1 MHLLSKDIRT
11 ITMATI
17 KIINKSTNDIPK
29 HQTENSAGVDIRAFL
44 EEDLVLKSGEFKLVS
59 TGIYLEIPSSYEVQI
74 RARSGLSIKH
84 GIGLVNGVG
93 TIDSDYRGE
102 IKVPLINFSKEDFV
116 IESGMR
122 IAQMVLS
129 KYEKIDF
136 EEVDELSDSERQDG
150 GFGSTGV
157 K

>member
-1 MHLLSKDIRT
+1 
-11 ITMATI
+11 MATV
-17 KIINKSTNDIPK
+17 KIINKSKNDIPQY
-29 HQTENSAGVDIRAFL
+29 QTENSAGVDIRASL
-44 EEDLVLKSGEFKLVS
+44 DEDLVLKAGEFKLVS

-74 RARSGLSIKH
+74 RARSGLSVKH
-84 GIGLVNGVG
+84 GIGLVNGIG

-102 IKVPLINFSKEDFV
+102 IKVPLINFSKEDFI
-116 IESGMR
+116 IENGMR

-129 KYEKIDF
+129 KYEKMDF

>member
-1 MHLLSKDIRT
+1 MVKV
-11 ITMATI
+11 
-17 KIINKSTNDIPK
+17 KIINKSKNDIPK
-29 HQTENSAGVDIRAFL
+29 YQTENSAGVDIRASL
-44 EEDLVLKSGEFKLVS
+44 DEDLVLKAGEFKLVS

-84 GIGLVNGVG
+84 GIGLVNGIG

-102 IKVPLINFSKEDFV
+102 IKVPLINFSKEDFT
-116 IESGMR
+116 IENGMR

-136 EEVDELSDSERQDG
+136 EEVDELSNSERQDG

>member
-1 MHLLSKDIRT
+1 
-11 ITMATI
+11 MATI
-17 KIINKSTNDIPK
+17 KIINKSKNEIPK
-29 HQTENSAGVDIRAFL
+29 YQTENSAGVDIRASL
-44 EEDLVLKSGEFKLVS
+44 DEDLVLKSGEFKLVS

-84 GIGLVNGVG
+84 GIGLVNGIG

-102 IKVPLINFSKEDFV
+102 IKVPLINFSKEDFT
-116 IESGMR
+116 IENGMR

-129 KYEKIDF
+129 KYEKINF

>member
-1 MHLLSKDIRT
+1 
-11 ITMATI
+11 MATI
-17 KIINKSTNDIPK
+17 KIINKSKNEIPK
-29 HQTENSAGVDIRAFL
+29 YQTENSAGVDIRASL
-44 EEDLVLKSGEFKLVS
+44 DEDLVLKAGEFKLVS

-84 GIGLVNGVG
+84 GIGLVNGIG

-102 IKVPLINFSKEDFV
+102 IKVPLINFSKEDFT
-116 IESGMR
+116 IENGMR

-129 KYEKIDF
+129 KYEKINF
-136 EEVDELSDSERQDG
+136 EEVDALSDSERQDG

>member
-1 MHLLSKDIRT
+1 
-11 ITMATI
+11 MATI
-17 KIINKSTNDIPK
+17 KIINKSKNEIPK
-29 HQTENSAGVDIRAFL
+29 YQTENSAGVDIRASL
-44 EEDLVLKSGEFKLVS
+44 DEDLVLKAGEFKLVS

-102 IKVPLINFSKEDFV
+102 IKVPLINFSKEDFT
-116 IESGMR
+116 IENGMR

-129 KYEKIDF
+129 KYEKINF

>member
-1 MHLLSKDIRT
+1 MVKV
-11 ITMATI
+11 
-17 KIINKSTNDIPK
+17 KIINKSKNDIPK
-29 HQTENSAGVDIRAFL
+29 YQTENSAGVDIRASL
-44 EEDLVLKSGEFKLVS
+44 DEDLVLKAGEFKLVS

-84 GIGLVNGVG
+84 GIGLVNGIG

-102 IKVPLINFSKEDFV
+102 IKVPLINFSKDDFT
-116 IESGMR
+116 IENGMR

-136 EEVDELSDSERQDG
+136 EEVDELSDSERRDG

>member
-1 MHLLSKDIRT
+1 
-11 ITMATI
+11 MATI
-17 KIINKSTNDIPK
+17 KIINKSKNEIPK
-29 HQTENSAGVDIRAFL
+29 YQTENSAGVDIRASL
-44 EEDLVLKSGEFKLVS
+44 DEDLVLKAGEFKLVS
-59 TGIYLEIPSSYEVQI
+59 TGIFLEIPSSYEVQI

-84 GIGLVNGVG
+84 GIGLVNGIG

-102 IKVPLINFSKEDFV
+102 IKVPLINFSKEDFT
-116 IESGMR
+116 IENGMR

-129 KYEKIDF
+129 KYEKINF

>member
-1 MHLLSKDIRT
+1 MP
-11 ITMATI
+11 TI
-17 KIINKSTNDIPK
+17 KIINKSKNDIPK
-29 HQTENSAGVDIRAFL
+29 YQTENSAGVDIRASL
-44 EEDLVLKSGEFKLVS
+44 DEDLVLKAGEFKLVS

-84 GIGLVNGVG
+84 GIGLVNGIG

-102 IKVPLINFSKEDFV
+102 IKVPLINFSKEDFT
-116 IESGMR
+116 IENGMR

>member
-1 MHLLSKDIRT
+1 
-11 ITMATI
+11 MATI
-17 KIINKSTNDIPK
+17 KIINKSKNDIPK
-29 HQTENSAGVDIRAFL
+29 YQTVNSAGVDIRASL
-44 EEDLVLKSGEFKLVS
+44 DEDLVLKAGEFKLVS

-84 GIGLVNGVG
+84 GIGLVNGIG

-102 IKVPLINFSKEDFV
+102 IKVPLINFSKEDFT
-116 IESGMR
+116 IENGMR

>member
-1 MHLLSKDIRT
+1 
-11 ITMATI
+11 MATI
-17 KIINKSTNDIPK
+17 KIINKSKNDIPK
-29 HQTENSAGVDIRAFL
+29 YQTENSAGVDIRASL
-44 EEDLVLKSGEFKLVS
+44 DEDLVLKAGEFKLVS
-59 TGIYLEIPSSYEVQI
+59 TDIYLEIPSSYEVQI

-84 GIGLVNGVG
+84 GIGLVNGIG

-102 IKVPLINFSKEDFV
+102 IKVPLINFSKEDFT
-116 IESGMR
+116 IENGMR

>member
-1 MHLLSKDIRT
+1 
-11 ITMATI
+11 MATI
-17 KIINKSTNDIPK
+17 KIINKSKNDIPK
-29 HQTENSAGVDIRAFL
+29 YQTENSAGVDIRASL
-44 EEDLVLKSGEFKLVS
+44 DEDLVLKAGEFKLVS
-59 TGIYLEIPSSYEVQI
+59 TGIYLEIPSYYEVQI

-84 GIGLVNGVG
+84 GIGLVNGIG

-102 IKVPLINFSKEDFV
+102 IKVPLINFSKEDFT
-116 IESGMR
+116 IENGMR

>member
-1 MHLLSKDIRT
+1 
-11 ITMATI
+11 MATI
-17 KIINKSTNDIPK
+17 KIINKSKNEIPK
-29 HQTENSAGVDIRAFL
+29 YQTENSAGVDIRASL
-44 EEDLVLKSGEFKLVS
+44 DEDLVLKAGEFILVS

-84 GIGLVNGVG
+84 GIGLVNGIG

-102 IKVPLINFSKEDFV
+102 IKVPLINFSKEDFT
-116 IESGMR
+116 IENGMR

-129 KYEKIDF
+129 KYEKINF

>member
-1 MHLLSKDIRT
+1 
-11 ITMATI
+11 MATI
-17 KIINKSTNDIPK
+17 KIINKSKNDIPK
-29 HQTENSAGVDIRAFL
+29 YQTENSAGVDIRASL
-44 EEDLVLKSGEFKLVS
+44 DEDLVLKAGEFKLVR

-84 GIGLVNGVG
+84 GIGLVNGIG

-102 IKVPLINFSKEDFV
+102 IKVPLINFSKEDFT
-116 IESGMR
+116 IENGMR

>member
-1 MHLLSKDIRT
+1 
-11 ITMATI
+11 MATI
-17 KIINKSTNDIPK
+17 KIINKSKNEIPK
-29 HQTENSAGVDIRAFL
+29 YQTENSAGVDIRASL
-44 EEDLVLKSGEFKLVS
+44 DEDLVLKAGEFKLVS

-84 GIGLVNGVG
+84 GIGLVNGIG

-102 IKVPLINFSKEDFV
+102 IKVPLINFSKEDYT
-116 IESGMR
+116 IENGMR

>member
-1 MHLLSKDIRT
+1 
-11 ITMATI
+11 MATI
-17 KIINKSTNDIPK
+17 KIINKSKNEIPK
-29 HQTENSAGVDIRAFL
+29 YQTVNSAGFDIRASL
-44 EEDLVLKSGEFKLVS
+44 DEDLVLKAGEFKLVS

-84 GIGLVNGVG
+84 GIGLVNGIG

-102 IKVPLINFSKEDFV
+102 IKVPLINFSKEDFT
-116 IESGMR
+116 IENGMR

>member
-1 MHLLSKDIRT
+1 
-11 ITMATI
+11 MATI
-17 KIINKSTNDIPK
+17 KIINKSKNEIPK
-29 HQTENSAGVDIRAFL
+29 YQTENSAGVDIRASL
-44 EEDLVLKSGEFKLVS
+44 DEDLVLKAGEFKLVS

-84 GIGLVNGVG
+84 GIGLVNGIG

-102 IKVPLINFSKEDFV
+102 IKVPLINFSKEDFT
-116 IESGMR
+116 IENGMR

-129 KYEKIDF
+129 KYEKINF
-136 EEVDELSDSERQDG
+136 EEVDDLSDSERQDG

>member
-1 MHLLSKDIRT
+1 MVKV
-11 ITMATI
+11 
-17 KIINKSTNDIPK
+17 KIINKSKNDIPK
-29 HQTENSAGVDIRAFL
+29 YQTENSAGVDIRASL
-44 EEDLVLKSGEFKLVS
+44 DEDLILKAGEFKLVS

-84 GIGLVNGVG
+84 GIGLVNGIG

-102 IKVPLINFSKEDFV
+102 IKVPLINFSKEDFT
-116 IESGMR
+116 IENGMR

-136 EEVDELSDSERQDG
+136 EEVDELSDSERQDN

>member
-1 MHLLSKDIRT
+1 
-11 ITMATI
+11 MATI
-17 KIINKSTNDIPK
+17 KIINKSKNEIPK
-29 HQTENSAGVDIRAFL
+29 YQTENSAGVDIRASL
-44 EEDLVLKSGEFKLVS
+44 DEDLVLKAGEFKLIS
-59 TGIYLEIPSSYEVQI
+59 TCIYLEIPSSYEVQI

-84 GIGLVNGVG
+84 GIGLVNGIG

-102 IKVPLINFSKEDFV
+102 IKVPLINFSKEDFT
-116 IESGMR
+116 IENGMR

-129 KYEKIDF
+129 KYEKINF

>member
-1 MHLLSKDIRT
+1 
-11 ITMATI
+11 MATI
-17 KIINKSTNDIPK
+17 KIINKSKNEIPK
-29 HQTENSAGVDIRAFL
+29 YQTENSAGVDIRASL
-44 EEDLVLKSGEFKLVS
+44 DEDLVLKAGEFKLVS

-84 GIGLVNGVG
+84 GIGLVNGIG

-102 IKVPLINFSKEDFV
+102 IKVPLINFSKEDFT
-116 IESGMR
+116 IENGMR

-129 KYEKIDF
+129 EYEKINF

>member
-1 MHLLSKDIRT
+1 MVT
-11 ITMATI
+11 V
-17 KIINKSTNDIPK
+17 KIINKSKNDIPQY
-29 HQTENSAGVDIRAFL
+29 QTENSAGVDIRASL
-44 EEDLVLKSGEFKLVS
+44 DEDLVLKAGEFKLVS

-74 RARSGLSIKH
+74 RARSGLSVKH
-84 GIGLVNGVG
+84 GIGLVNGIG

-102 IKVPLINFSKEDFV
+102 IKVPLINFSKEDFI
-116 IESGMR
+116 IENGMR

-129 KYEKIDF
+129 KYEKMDF

>member
-1 MHLLSKDIRT
+1 
-11 ITMATI
+11 MATI
-17 KIINKSTNDIPK
+17 KIINKSKNDIPK
-29 HQTENSAGVDIRAFL
+29 YQTEKSAGVDIRASL
-44 EEDLVLKSGEFKLVS
+44 DEDLVLKAGEFKLVS

-84 GIGLVNGVG
+84 GIGLVNGIG

-102 IKVPLINFSKEDFV
+102 IKVPLINFSKEDFT
-116 IESGMR
+116 IENGMR

-136 EEVDELSDSERQDG
+136 EEVNELSDSERQDG

>member
-1 MHLLSKDIRT
+1 MA
-11 ITMATI
+11 ITV
-17 KIINKSTNDIPK
+17 KIINKSKNDIPK
-29 HQTENSAGVDIRAFL
+29 YQTENSAGVDIRASL
-44 EEDLVLKSGEFKLVS
+44 DEDLVLKAGEFKLVS

-84 GIGLVNGVG
+84 GIGLVNGIG

-102 IKVPLINFSKEDFV
+102 IKVPLINFSKEDFT
-116 IESGMR
+116 IENGMR

-157 K
+157 R

>member
-1 MHLLSKDIRT
+1 
-11 ITMATI
+11 MATI
-17 KIINKSTNDIPK
+17 KIINKSKNEIPK
-29 HQTENSAGVDIRAFL
+29 YQTENSAGVDIRAL
-44 EEDLVLKSGEFKLVS
+44 LDEDLVLKAGEFKLVS

-84 GIGLVNGVG
+84 GIGLVNGIG

-102 IKVPLINFSKEDFV
+102 IKVPLINFSKEDFT
-116 IESGMR
+116 IENGMR

-129 KYEKIDF
+129 KYEKINF

>member
-1 MHLLSKDIRT
+1 MVKV
-11 ITMATI
+11 
-17 KIINKSTNDIPK
+17 KIINKSKNDIPK
-29 HQTENSAGVDIRAFL
+29 YQTENSAGVDIRASL
-44 EEDLVLKSGEFKLVS
+44 DEDLVLKAGEFKLVS

-84 GIGLVNGVG
+84 GIGLINGIG

-102 IKVPLINFSKEDFV
+102 IKVPLINFSKEDFT
-116 IESGMR
+116 IENGMR

-136 EEVDELSDSERQDG
+136 EEVDELLDSERQDG

>member
-1 MHLLSKDIRT
+1 MVKV
-11 ITMATI
+11 
-17 KIINKSTNDIPK
+17 KIINKSKNDIPK
-29 HQTENSAGVDIRAFL
+29 YQTENSAGVDIRASL
-44 EEDLVLKSGEFKLVS
+44 DEDLVLKAGEFKLVS
-59 TGIYLEIPSSYEVQI
+59 TDIYLEIPSSYEVQI

-84 GIGLVNGVG
+84 GIGLVNGIG

-102 IKVPLINFSKEDFV
+102 IKVPLINFSKEDFT
-116 IESGMR
+116 IENGMR

-136 EEVDELSDSERQDG
+136 QEVDELSDSERQDG

>member
-1 MHLLSKDIRT
+1 MVKV
-11 ITMATI
+11 
-17 KIINKSTNDIPK
+17 KIINKSKNDIPK
-29 HQTENSAGVDIRAFL
+29 YQTENSAGVDIRASL
-44 EEDLVLKSGEFKLVS
+44 DEDIVLKAGEFKLVS

-84 GIGLVNGVG
+84 GIGLVNGIG

-102 IKVPLINFSKEDFV
+102 IKVPLINFSKEDFT
-116 IESGMR
+116 IENGMR

>member
-1 MHLLSKDIRT
+1 MT
-11 ITMATI
+11 TI
-17 KIINKSTNDIPK
+17 KIINKSKNEIPK
-29 HQTENSAGVDIRAFL
+29 YQTENSAGVDIRASL
-44 EEDLVLKSGEFKLVS
+44 DEDLVLKSGEFKLVS

-84 GIGLVNGVG
+84 GIGLVNGIG

-102 IKVPLINFSKEDFV
+102 IKVPLINFSKEDFT
-116 IESGMR
+116 IENGMR

-129 KYEKIDF
+129 KYEKINF

>member
-1 MHLLSKDIRT
+1 
-11 ITMATI
+11 MATI
-17 KIINKSTNDIPK
+17 KLINKSKNDIPK
-29 HQTENSAGVDIRAFL
+29 YQTENSAGVDIRASL
-44 EEDLVLKSGEFKLVS
+44 DEDLVLKAGEFKLVS

-84 GIGLVNGVG
+84 GIGLVNGIG

-102 IKVPLINFSKEDFV
+102 IKVPLINFSKEDFT
-116 IESGMR
+116 IENGMR

>member
-1 MHLLSKDIRT
+1 MT
-11 ITMATI
+11 TI
-17 KIINKSTNDIPK
+17 KIINKSKNEIPK
-29 HQTENSAGVDIRAFL
+29 YQTENSAGVDIRASL
-44 EEDLVLKSGEFKLVS
+44 DEDIVLKAGEFILVS

-84 GIGLVNGVG
+84 GIGLVNGIG

-102 IKVPLINFSKEDFV
+102 IKVPLINFSKEDFT
-116 IESGMR
+116 IENGMR

-129 KYEKIDF
+129 KYEKINF

>member
-1 MHLLSKDIRT
+1 
-11 ITMATI
+11 MATI
-17 KIINKSTNDIPK
+17 KIINKSKNEIPK
-29 HQTENSAGVDIRAFL
+29 YQTENSAGVDIRASL
-44 EEDLVLKSGEFKLVS
+44 DEDLVLKAGEFKLVS
-59 TGIYLEIPSSYEVQI
+59 TGVYLEIPSSYEVQI

-84 GIGLVNGVG
+84 GIGLVNGIG

-102 IKVPLINFSKEDFV
+102 IKVPLINFSKEDFT
-116 IESGMR
+116 IENGMR

-129 KYEKIDF
+129 KYEKINF

>member
-1 MHLLSKDIRT
+1 
-11 ITMATI
+11 MATI
-17 KIINKSTNDIPK
+17 KIINKSKNDIPK
-29 HQTENSAGVDIRAFL
+29 YQTENSAGVDIRASL
-44 EEDLVLKSGEFKLVS
+44 DEDLVLKAGEFKLVS

-84 GIGLVNGVG
+84 GIGLVNGIG

-102 IKVPLINFSKEDFV
+102 IKVPLINFSKDDFT
-116 IESGMR
+116 IENGMR

-136 EEVDELSDSERQDG
+136 EEVDELSDSERRDG

>member
-1 MHLLSKDIRT
+1 
-11 ITMATI
+11 MATI
-17 KIINKSTNDIPK
+17 KIINKSKNDIPK
-29 HQTENSAGVDIRAFL
+29 YQTENSAGVDIRASL
-44 EEDLVLKSGEFKLVS
+44 DEDLVLKAGEFKLVS

-84 GIGLVNGVG
+84 GIGLVNGIG

-102 IKVPLINFSKEDFV
+102 IKVPLINFSKEDFN
-116 IESGMR
+116 IENGMR

>member
-1 MHLLSKDIRT
+1 
-11 ITMATI
+11 MATI
-17 KIINKSTNDIPK
+17 KIINKSKNDIPK
-29 HQTENSAGVDIRAFL
+29 YQTENSAGVDIRASL
-44 EEDLVLKSGEFKLVS
+44 DEDLVLKAGEFKLVS

-84 GIGLVNGVG
+84 GIGLVNGIG

-102 IKVPLINFSKEDFV
+102 IKVPLINFSKEDFT
-116 IESGMR
+116 IEHGMR

>member
-1 MHLLSKDIRT
+1 
-11 ITMATI
+11 MATI
-17 KIINKSTNDIPK
+17 KIINKSKNDIPK
-29 HQTENSAGVDIRAFL
+29 YQTENSAGVDIRASL
-44 EEDLVLKSGEFKLVS
+44 DEDLVLKAGEFKLVS

-84 GIGLVNGVG
+84 GIGLVNGIG

-102 IKVPLINFSKEDFV
+102 IKVPLINFSKEDFT
-116 IESGMR
+116 IENGMR

>member
-1 MHLLSKDIRT
+1 
-11 ITMATI
+11 MATI
-17 KIINKSTNDIPK
+17 KIINKSKNEIPK
-29 HQTENSAGVDIRAFL
+29 YQTENSAGVDIRASL
-44 EEDLVLKSGEFKLVS
+44 DEDLVLKAGEFKLVS

-84 GIGLVNGVG
+84 GIGLVNGIG

-102 IKVPLINFSKEDFV
+102 IKVPLINFSKEDFI
-116 IESGMR
+116 IENGMR

-129 KYEKIDF
+129 KYEKINF
-136 EEVDELSDSERQDG
+136 EQVDELSDSERQDG

>member
-1 MHLLSKDIRT
+1 
-11 ITMATI
+11 MATI
-17 KIINKSTNDIPK
+17 KIINKSKNEIPK
-29 HQTENSAGVDIRAFL
+29 YQTENSAGVDIRASL
-44 EEDLVLKSGEFKLVS
+44 DEDLALKAGEFKLVS

-84 GIGLVNGVG
+84 GIGLVNGIG

-102 IKVPLINFSKEDFV
+102 IKVPLINFSKEDFT
-116 IESGMR
+116 IENGMR

-129 KYEKIDF
+129 KYEKINF

>member
-1 MHLLSKDIRT
+1 
-11 ITMATI
+11 MATI
-17 KIINKSTNDIPK
+17 KIINKSKNDIPK
-29 HQTENSAGVDIRAFL
+29 YQTENSAGVDIRASL
-44 EEDLVLKSGEFKLVS
+44 DEDLVLKAGEFKLVS

-74 RARSGLSIKH
+74 RARSGLSVKH
-84 GIGLVNGVG
+84 GIGLINGIG

-102 IKVPLINFSKEDFV
+102 IKVPLINFSKEDFT
-116 IESGMR
+116 IENGMR